1 MTEKPYRP
9 RLSVELT
16 EEQQRDLV
24 RLVPWGVKNQLFS
37 TIVDDVIRCLK
48 EHGQIFLAA
57 VLTKAVKLEDYSSL
71 KMGEKNDNS

>member
-1 MTEKPYRP
+1 VTEKPYRP

-24 RLVPWGVKNQLFS
+24 RLVPWGVKTQLFS
-37 TIVDDVIRCLK
+37 TLVDDVIRCLK

-71 KMGEKNDNS
+71 KIEDKK